1 MHVRMAPAVPG
12 RLGVALVAGALLL
25 GCGPPRSTD
34 DVRVQWALD
43 PAAPSASIDTIARIT
58 VHDERRQPVTGARLQ
73 LEAHMSHPG
82 MAPVVGRFTD
92 RGGGAY
98 DTRLQFSMAGDWVL
112 VVTGELPDGRRITRS
127 LPVAGVRPAGERP
140 PLIW

>member
-1 MHVRMAPAVPG
+1 MAPAVRG
-12 RLGVALVAGALLL
+12 RLGVALVAGTILL
-25 GCGPPRSTD
+25 GCGQPRSTD
-34 DVRVQWALD
+34 DVSLRWTLD
-43 PAAPSASIDTIARIT
+43 PSVPSASADTIARIT
-58 VHDERRQPVTGARLQ
+58 VHDERQRPVTGARLQ

-82 MAPVVGRFTD
+82 MAPVVGRFSD

-127 LPVAGVRPAGERP
+127 LPVAGVRPAG
-140 PLIW
+140 